1 MEEMLPDIDPK
12 QRKKDFNDYKYAV
25 ERAKETLEGEEL
37 EKCLIALH
45 NWITYHERHNNGR
58 N

>member
-1 MEEMLPDIDPK
+1 MFVTKAKIKELED
-12 QRKKDFNDYKYAV
+12 RVNDYKVAV

-37 EKCLIALH
+37 EKCLTALH
-45 NWITYHERHNNGR
+45 NWITYHERHNNVR